1 LLVDDLHWAD
11 PDSLGLLSYL
21 LRRLRDR
28 PFGLI
33 ATMRPWPSEATVLAQ
48 DLETTGQASIERLA
62 PLGSSAAEQVAMR
75 AAGGRLS
82 PVELEQVVESCRG
95 NPLLLE
101 QAAAATAAGAPSLPQ
116 TCSPAQQLVA
126 RFAGLPPSVL
136 AVARAASVVG
146 TRFSPRL
153 AGAVAEVD
161 ETAASFALGAL
172 IRAGLATSHP
182 DGLVEFAHPLFR
194 QALYDTI
201 EQPERSRLHALAL
214 RALLA
219 QGADPA
225 QAAAHAMAG
234 QLVGDALAIEALE
247 TAGRTALAGGALESA
262 LRLLSSAEGLA
273 GHQAGPQ
280 LLLDLAEAEL
290 AAVRL
295 GHVKETCGRLLNR
308 SPGPAD
314 RADALVMLAKAWVT
328 VDPEQTD
335 RCYREAVEAAEGTD
349 RLVGVLAQ
357 AVMML
362 RGSRGPAGVLTWSE
376 RLRAFS
382 TGLSPAQRAQVD
394 TAWGA
399 AAALAG
405 DAAGARVLRS
415 ALGPGNLRSVMKLV
429 TPAVFPLMLS
439 VAFDTRLFVEEFDEA
454 DQLFEVA
461 WEVAEGQGA
470 LLDDGRPRDNR
481 SGRQLVARA
490 LQCLPRTAGPGR
502 GR

>member
-1 LLVDDLHWAD
+1 MGTVEATRGGEPSVLFLLGEPGLGKTTLLGRARSLAAGLAIGWAEGVAAETALPFGLLSQALGRLEVFGELYTPTDLGSGQARVSVYHRCTLALQDLCAAAPFLLLVDDLHWAD
-11 PDSLGLLSYL
+11 PDSLGLLGFL

-28 PFGLI
+28 PLGLI

-75 AAGGRLS
+75 PAGGRLS

-295 GHVKETCGRLLNR
+295 GHVKETCARLLNR

-314 RADALVMLAKAWVT
+314 RRRAGHAGQGLGNSGSR
-328 VDPEQTD
+328 TD
-335 RCYREAVEAAEGTD
+335 RPVLPRSGGGRRRYRPV
-349 RLVGVLAQ
+349 
-357 AVMML
+357 
-362 RGSRGPAGVLTWSE
+362 SRRT
-376 RLRAFS
+376 
-382 TGLSPAQRAQVD
+382 
-394 TAWGA
+394 
-399 AAALAG
+399 
-405 DAAGARVLRS
+405 
-415 ALGPGNLRSVMKLV
+415 GPGGDDVERKSGAGWRVDLV
-429 TPAVFPLMLS
+429 RAP
-439 VAFDTRLFVEEFDEA
+439 
-454 DQLFEVA
+454 
-461 WEVAEGQGA
+461 
-470 LLDDGRPRDNR
+470 
-481 SGRQLVARA
+481 SGI
-490 LQCLPRTAGPGR
+490 
-502 GR
+502 